1 MSNFYESQNFLI
13 AVGAIGMITTSILA
27 CLYKLKIKD
36 CNMCFGLCR
45 ISRDVSAENL
55 ELQIESRTRR
65 DTIPA
70 PIIPINPL
78 SLLPL
83 PIPITRR
90 SASMV

>member
-13 AVGAIGMITTSILA
+13 AVGAIGMIITSVIG
-27 CLYKLKIKD
+27 CCYKLKIKD
-36 CNMCFGLCR
+36 CNMCFGLCK

-55 ELQIESRTRR
+55 ELQIESRTHR

-70 PIIPINPL
+70 PVVPVNPL

-83 PIPITRR
+83 SRR

>member
-1 MSNFYESQNFLI
+1 MSKFYDSQNFLI
-13 AVGAIGMITTSILA
+13 VIGATGMIVTSILA
-27 CLYKLKIKD
+27 CCYKLKIKD
-36 CNMCFGLCR
+36 CNMCFGVCR

-70 PIIPINPL
+70 PPINPL

-83 PIPITRR
+83 QLPITRR

>member
-13 AVGAIGMITTSILA
+13 AVGAIGMITTSILS
-27 CLYKLKIKD
+27 CFYKLKIKD
-36 CNMCFGLCR
+36 CNICFGLCR

-65 DTIPA
+65 DTIPT
-70 PIIPINPL
+70 PINPL

-83 PIPITRR
+83 PITRR
-90 SASMV
+90 SSSTV

>member
-1 MSNFYESQNFLI
+1 MTLTAFLESQNFLI
-13 AVGAIGMITTSILA
+13 AVGGIGMIIKALFD
-27 CLYKLKIKD
+27 CLFKLKIKD
-36 CNMCFGLCR
+36 CNMCFGFCK

-70 PIIPINPL
+70 PINPL

-83 PIPITRR
+83 QIPITRR

>member
-13 AVGAIGMITTSILA
+13 AVGAIGMIITSVIG
-27 CLYKLKIKD
+27 CCYKLKIKD
-36 CNMCFGLCR
+36 CNICFGLCK

-70 PIIPINPL
+70 PIPVVPINPL

-83 PIPITRR
+83 SRR
-90 SASMV
+90 SASLV